1 MSDFKNLQKED
12 VFPYGEKINLSW
24 YYGYYSGYFTGDFVK
39 LEDHPFMKRREEDT
53 NIHITYQVPTATT
66 LEGGRA
72 EIETMLASGTLTD
85 LVTQTYFGL
94 ALEGPTLDSVID
106 EEIYLNLTELSEQ
119 NMPNFNRMRER
130 FPLID
135 KIIETPRDN
144 IVYIPMLSGLEK
156 DVDHPKQTG
165 GLVIRKDFL
174 DECQLDVPETVDDW
188 NNVLTKFKQMGVET
202 PLALGSMKYSPS
214 MGYDMFITAYGQRFE
229 WYLGEDG
236 TVKYGVTEEGVHE
249 YVKLMNR
256 WVSDGLAAAVDVT
269 ADLRTSDKLG
279 AWVGTAN
286 DIMTCK
292 QNAINPNYELV
303 ACPDPVLKIGDT
315 INGRQKTDP
324 VGSADRNQVY
334 LSADCSDPQAACR
347 WLDLFFTGESY
358 MESSYGLEGED
369 YTIDADG
376 NVTFTEKITQ
386 NADGLRYG
394 IEQNAFLNSFW
405 RDPDVVTDHT
415 YTEEANAA
423 CKVWSKAGT
432 NQYLNTNYLSF
443 TEQESNTLQ
452 SSSLFWV
459 LQQYYLKGMI
469 LGDCELSKWDEY
481 ITEMNEA
488 GLEKYIAIY
497 QAAYDRFNK

>member
-1 MSDFKNLQKED
+1 MAQHEDLFLGGQPPIKQTNQRKEGKNVKKLLTALLAAMIILSLSACVAGIDPEHGESKSTISSEISSEPDEQEKAPLDIVSDFKNLQKED

-72 EIETMLASGTLTD
+72 KIETMLASGTLTD

-174 DECQLDVPETVDDW
+174 DECQLDVPETVDDR

-214 MGYDMFITAYGQRFE
+214 MGYDMFITAYG
-229 WYLGEDG
+229 
-236 TVKYGVTEEGVHE
+236 
-249 YVKLMNR
+249 
-256 WVSDGLAAAVDVT
+256 
-269 ADLRTSDKLG
+269 
-279 AWVGTAN
+279 
-286 DIMTCK
+286 
-292 QNAINPNYELV
+292 
-303 ACPDPVLKIGDT
+303 
-315 INGRQKTDP
+315 
-324 VGSADRNQVY
+324 
-334 LSADCSDPQAACR
+334 LS
-347 WLDLFFTGESY
+347 
-358 MESSYGLEGED
+358 
-369 YTIDADG
+369 
-376 NVTFTEKITQ
+376 
-386 NADGLRYG
+386 G
-394 IEQNAFLNSFW
+394 I
-405 RDPDVVTDHT
+405 
-415 YTEEANAA
+415 
-423 CKVWSKAGT
+423 
-432 NQYLNTNYLSF
+432 
-443 TEQESNTLQ
+443 
-452 SSSLFWV
+452 
-459 LQQYYLKGMI
+459 
-469 LGDCELSKWDEY
+469 
-481 ITEMNEA
+481 
-488 GLEKYIAIY
+488 
-497 QAAYDRFNK
+497 